1 MVACI
6 SLEDIMSTRESIWFG
21 ENDRKSVHIYFE
33 LAERSIADGRMTGAP
48 LYIAVEGID
57 ANKQLVEV
65 AMRLPKEIGQ
75 ALVAVLSP
83 GRQKEVL

>member
-6 SLEDIMSTRESIWFG
+6 SLEDSMSTRESIWLR
-21 ENDRKSVHIYFE
+21 ENGRKSVHIYE

-48 LYIAVEGID
+48 IYIGVEGID
-57 ANKQLVEV
+57 ANKQRVEI

-75 ALVAVLSP
+75 ALVALLSP
-83 GRQKEVL
+83 GRQKDVL